1 MITIHSRISPA
12 QVIGDILTNH
22 LRVVESDGE
31 LYEAA
36 KGCVNSAI
44 AAAETYTNRLLVE
57 SIVTMSF
64 DRVDGRVIELPTAPI
79 IEISA
84 VQYMGKDGQW
94 HDFTDYT
101 LVGNIHRAR
110 LELHTMPDIDTARML
125 EVFKVSAHVGF
136 SSAPIIDGGG
146 SGGITPMPKASSPS
160 TGYWPADIV
169 AAIKLISATLLDNPA
184 DNVTGTIASELPMN
198 AKMLLTPY
206 RITPYGL

>member
-36 KGCVNSAI
+36 KGCVRSAI

-57 SIVTMSF
+57 SNVTMSF

-79 IEISA
+79 VEISA

-146 SGGITPMPKASSPS
+146 SGEIIPMPKASSPS
-160 TGYWPADIV
+160 TGYWPADVV

>member
-22 LRVVESDGE
+22 LRVVEGDGE

-36 KGCVNSAI
+36 KGCVRSAI
-44 AAAETYTNRLLVE
+44 AAAETYTNRLLVD
-57 SIVTMSF
+57 SLVTMSF
-64 DRVDGRVIELPTAPI
+64 DRVDGRIIELPTAPI
-79 IEISA
+79 VEISV

-110 LELHTMPDIDTARML
+110 LELHSMPDIDTARML
-125 EVFKVSAHVGF
+125 EVFKVSARVGF
-136 SSAPIIDGGG
+136 NSSLIIDGGV
-146 SGGITPMPKASSPS
+146 SGGVTPMPKASSS
-160 TGYWPADIV
+160 GAGDWPDDIV
-169 AAIKLISATLLDNPA
+169 AALKLMSATFLDNPA
-184 DNVTGTIASELPMN
+184 DNVTGTIASELPTN
-198 AKMLLTPY
+198 AKMLLSPY